1 MDNLSEIVNYMQKKG
16 ARFADARE
24 HLFREREIFTED
36 TRVEQI
42 VEQDIDGTGVK
53 VLYGNGWGYACTC
66 AKDMDSLRAAAD
78 KALDLAKHAD
88 KCTDF
93 KVELAAEPK
102 HIAKFATKIKENPFD
117 VKISEPVD
125 ALIEAGAIIRK
136 VKDIIKANSNLVL
149 RNMRK
154 KYANTEGSRIETDI
168 YTVLAEIDATA
179 RANGEVKSR
188 HYLPSPMNA
197 GYEYFRGTD
206 LATNAARIAEQAR
219 EHCFAKS
226 CESGPTTLILD
237 PEHLSLTMHESVGH
251 PSELDR
257 VLGYEESCA
266 GRSFATMDK
275 LNNFKY
281 GSELVNLVADNTL
294 EGGLA
299 SIGYDDE
306 GVECQKWHIVK
317 DGILS
322 GYGVCRELAH
332 KMKMPRANGTTRATK
347 YSDVPITRMPNLYL
361 APGKT
366 PLTKEQLIADTE
378 SGIYIE
384 GRGSFSIDQMRL
396 NMQFGGDAFWEIK
409 NGKITGMLKNVV
421 YNAISYEFWRS
432 CDAICGE
439 SEFRRAGFITCGKG
453 DPMQAAQMTH
463 GASPARFRNIMV
475 RRAK

>member
-1 MDNLSEIVNYMQKKG
+1 MNKLREIIKHLEAKKV
-16 ARFADARE
+16 RFADARE
-24 HLFREREIFTED
+24 HLFRERSICTED
-36 TRVEQI
+36 TRVEAI
-42 VEQDIDGTGVK
+42 TEENVSGVGVK
-53 VLYGNGWGYACTC
+53 VLWRNGWGYASTSRTD
-66 AKDMDSLRAAAD
+66 AASLRKTAD
-78 KALDLAKHAD
+78 KALALARHAD
-88 KCTDF
+88 KSAAA

-102 HIAKFATKIKENPFD
+102 HIARFATKIKEDPFG
-117 VKISEPVD
+117 VSVD
-125 ALIEAGAIIRK
+125 DAVGILLRSGETILKG
-136 VKDIIKANSNLVL
+136 KDIIKASSQLVL
-149 RNMRK
+149 RNMKK
-154 KYANTEGSRIETDI
+154 KYANTEGSLIETDVF
-168 YTVLAEIDATA
+168 TVLPQIEATA

-188 HYLPSPMNA
+188 HYWPSPMNA
-197 GYEYFRGTD
+197 GYEYLRSIDFQ
-206 LATNAARIAEQAR
+206 ANAERIAAQAR

-226 CESGPTTLILD
+226 CETGPATLILD

-251 PSELDR
+251 PTELDR

-266 GRSFATMDK
+266 GRSFATLDK
-275 LNNFKY
+275 LGKFRY
-281 GSELVNLVADNTL
+281 GSKIVNLVADNTL

-299 SIGYDDE
+299 SCGYDDE

-322 GYGVCRELAH
+322 GYGVNRELAH
-332 KMKMPRANGTTRATK
+332 KMKMKRANGTTRATK

-361 APGKT
+361 APGKK
-366 PLTKEQLIADTE
+366 PLSKEQLIADTD

-384 GRGSFSIDQMRL
+384 GMGSFSIDQMRL

-409 NGKITGMLKNVV
+409 NGRIRGMLKNVI

-432 CDAICGE
+432 CDAIADKTA
-439 SEFRRAGFITCGKG
+439 FRRSGFITCGKG

>member
-1 MDNLSEIVNYMQKKG
+1 MDKLREIIKYLGGKQ

-24 HLFREREIFTED
+24 HLFRQREIYTED

-42 VEQDIDGTGVK
+42 TEQDISGVGIK
-53 VLYGNGWGYACTC
+53 VLYNNGWGYASTS
-66 AKDMDSLRAAAD
+66 ATDMDSLRSAAD
-78 KALDLAKHAD
+78 KALSLAKYAD
-88 KCTDF
+88 KSAAEP
-93 KVELAAEPK
+93 VVLAAEPK
-102 HIAKFATKIKENPFD
+102 HTAKFATKIKENPFE
-117 VKISEPVD
+117 VKISD
-125 ALIEAGAIIRK
+125 AVGALLEAGEISLK
-136 VKDIIKANSNLVL
+136 GKDVIKANGYLVL

-154 KYANTEGSRIETDI
+154 KYANTEGSAIETDI
-168 YTVLAEIDATA
+168 YTILPEIQATA

-188 HYLPSPMNA
+188 HYWPSPVTA
-197 GYEYFRGTD
+197 GYEFVRGID
-206 LATNAARIAEQAR
+206 FKTNAARIAEQAR

-237 PEHLSLTMHESVGH
+237 PEHLSLTIHESVGH

-275 LNNFKY
+275 LGKFRY

-299 SIGYDDE
+299 SCGYDDE

-317 DGILS
+317 DGVLN
-322 GYGVCRELAH
+322 GYGVNRELAH
-332 KMKMPRANGTTRATK
+332 KMNMSRANGTTRATL

-361 APGKT
+361 APGKK

-384 GRGSFSIDQMRL
+384 GMGSFSIDQMRL

-409 NGKITGMLKNVV
+409 NGKLTGMLKNVV

-432 CDAICGE
+432 CDAIADE

-463 GASPARFRNIMV
+463 GASPARFRNITV

>member
-1 MDNLSEIVNYMQKKG
+1 MDKLREIIKYLEGRQ

-24 HLFREREIFTED
+24 HLFRQREIYTED

-42 VEQDIDGTGVK
+42 TEQDISGVGIK
-53 VLYGNGWGYACTC
+53 VLYNNGWGYASTS
-66 AKDMDSLRAAAD
+66 AMDMDSLRAAAD
-78 KALDLAKHAD
+78 KALSLAKYAD
-88 KCTDF
+88 KSA
-93 KVELAAEPK
+93 VEPVVLAAEPR
-102 HIAKFATKIKENPFD
+102 HTGRFATNIKENPFE
-117 VKISEPVD
+117 VKISD
-125 ALIEAGAIIRK
+125 AVGALLEAGEISLK
-136 VKDIIKANSNLVL
+136 GKDIIKANGYLVL

-154 KYANTEGSRIETDI
+154 KYANTEGSAIETDI
-168 YTVLAEIDATA
+168 YTILPEIQATA

-188 HYLPSPMNA
+188 HYWASPETA
-197 GYEYFRGTD
+197 GYEFFRGID
-206 LATNAARIAEQAR
+206 FKTNAARIAEQAR
-219 EHCFAKS
+219 EHCFARA

-237 PEHLSLTMHESVGH
+237 PEHLSLTIHESVGH
-251 PSELDR
+251 PTELDR

-275 LNNFKY
+275 LGKFKY

-299 SIGYDDE
+299 SCGYDDE

-317 DGILS
+317 DGILN
-322 GYGVCRELAH
+322 GYGVNRELAH
-332 KMKMPRANGTTRATK
+332 KMNMSRANGTTRATL

-361 APGKT
+361 APGKK

-384 GRGSFSIDQMRL
+384 GMGSFSIDQMRL

-409 NGKITGMLKNVV
+409 NGKITGMLKDVV
-421 YNAISYEFWRS
+421 YNALSYEFWRS
-432 CDAICGE
+432 CDAIADE

-463 GASPARFRNIMV
+463 GASPARFRNITV